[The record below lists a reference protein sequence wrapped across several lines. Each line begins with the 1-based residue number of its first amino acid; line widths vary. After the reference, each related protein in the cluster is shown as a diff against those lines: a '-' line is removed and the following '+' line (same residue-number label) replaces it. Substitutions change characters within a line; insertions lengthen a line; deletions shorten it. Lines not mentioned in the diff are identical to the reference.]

1 MYLRGDS
8 LTTSTDVNHRN
19 LHNSLSLVRFFSDR
33 TGFYARI
40 SLHEHNSRC
49 GGVCSAGPT
58 PLMPRVDEKKSGN
71 LIKPILV
78 RETFITEKFAR
89 RTSP

>member
-58 PLMPRVDEKKSGN
+58 PLMPRVDEKN
-71 LIKPILV
+71 LEI
-78 RETFITEKFAR
+78 
-89 RTSP
+89 